1 MNYISTYQYTEIN
14 AIELE
19 IPKYCIRFLFKSYI
33 VRKIGISCEVVG
45 CLFFPLFIILLCSSN
60 KMHHAPFIS
69 MNIF

>member
-1 MNYISTYQYTEIN
+1 MDTYQYTKIH

-19 IPKYCIRFLFKSYI
+19 IPRCCIRFLYNSII
-33 VRKIGISCEVVG
+33 VRKIGISCEVVK